1 MKKNW
6 LIVFSIIISV
16 GFSQRSIVQQ
26 FSETFANVAEK
37 VNPAVVTI
45 STNKII
51 KVDPFQNQYP
61 FNRFFGWDRDLDQD
75 REFRTKALGSG
86 VIIDASKG
94 YIVTN
99 NHVVNDMDKIT
110 VKLMDKRTFEAIIVG
125 SDPKSDLAVLQIE
138 ADNLIAVEIGDSDK
152 LRVGEWVIAIGS
164 PFSDNLSHTVTA
176 GIISAMGRSDIISRQ
191 NYEDFIQIDA
201 AINPGNSG
209 GALVNLNGELI
220 GINTAIATGGYE
232 RSNRGVGFAI
242 PANMVN
248 KVKNDLINK
257 GYVVR
262 GWLGVAIQEIDDSYA
277 KALELDTRDGAL
289 ISNVAGSSPADNAGL
304 VTGDVILEFD
314 DISINNSSH
323 LKNVVSSAEPGKRY
337 KVDFIRDGR
346 RKSIYV
352 KLGEL
357 PDEPQMA
364 FMRTEKSSSLG
375 LTVQDLD
382 NSLRS
387 HYGLSSQENGV
398 VVTEVNRDSEAYR
411 AGIREGDLITRVGT
425 DNVGNANE
433 FKDLIRT
440 SSRKN
445 TVLLLVKRDDV
456 SRFYALE
463 IDS

>member
-1 MKKNW
+1 MRKI
-6 LIVFSIIISV
+6 LIIIFSIIKSI
-16 GFSQRSIVQQ
+16 GFSQKSIVQQ
-26 FSETFANVAEK
+26 FSKTFADVAEK

-45 STNKII
+45 STDKII
-51 KVDPFQNQYP
+51 KMDRFNQYP
-61 FNRFFGWDRDLDQD
+61 FNQFFGWDRNPSQ
-75 REFRTKALGSG
+75 EQEYRTRALGSG
-86 VIIDASKG
+86 VIIDAAKG

-99 NHVVNDMDKIT
+99 NHVVEDMDKIS
-110 VKLMDKRTFEAIIVG
+110 VKLMDKRIFEATVVG

-138 ADNLIAVEIGDSDK
+138 ADNLSQVDIGDSEK

-176 GIISAMGRSDIISRQ
+176 GIISAMGRSDIISRE

-209 GALVNLNGELI
+209 GALVDLNGKLI

-242 PANMVN
+242 PVNMVN
-248 KVKNDLINK
+248 KVMNDLIDK

-277 KALELDTRDGAL
+277 KALGLDTRDGAL
-289 ISNVAGSSPADNAGL
+289 ISNVANSSPADNAGL
-304 VTGDVILEFD
+304 ITGDVILEFND
-314 DISINNSSH
+314 VSINNSSH
-323 LKNVVSSAEPGKRY
+323 LKNVVSSSEPGKRY
-337 KVDFIRDGR
+337 KVDIIRDGR

-357 PDEPQMA
+357 PNEPQMA
-364 FMRTEKSSSLG
+364 FMETEKSSTLG
-375 LTVQDLD
+375 ITVQDLN
-382 NSLRS
+382 NSLRK
-387 HYGLSSQENGV
+387 HYNLSPDDDGV
-398 VVTEVNRDSEAYR
+398 VVTEMDKNSEAFR
-411 AGIREGDLITRVGT
+411 SGIREGDIIIRVGT
-425 DNVGNANE
+425 NNVRDSND

-440 SSRKN
+440 SSRQN
-445 TVLLLVKRDDV
+445 TVLLLVKREDV

-463 IDS
+463 IDN

>member
-1 MKKNW
+1 MRKN
-6 LIVFSIIISV
+6 LIIIFSIILSI
-16 GFSQRSIVQQ
+16 GFSQKSIVQQ
-26 FSETFANVAEK
+26 FSKTFADVAEK

-45 STNKII
+45 STDKVI
-51 KVDPFQNQYP
+51 KMDRFNQYP
-61 FNRFFGWDRDLDQD
+61 FNQFFGWDRNPSQ
-75 REFRTKALGSG
+75 EQEYRTKALGSG

-94 YIVTN
+94 YIITN
-99 NHVVNDMDKIT
+99 NHVVADMDKISI
-110 VKLMDKRTFEAIIVG
+110 KLMDKRIFEATIVG
-125 SDPKSDLAVLQIE
+125 SDPKSDLAVLQIDAE
-138 ADNLIAVEIGDSDK
+138 GLSQVKIGNSEN

-176 GIISAMGRSDIISRQ
+176 GIISAMGRSDIISRE

-248 KVKNDLINK
+248 KVMNDLIDR

-277 KALELDTRDGAL
+277 KALGLDTRDGAL
-289 ISNVAGSSPADNAGL
+289 ISNVANSSPADNAGL
-304 VTGDVILEFD
+304 ITGDVILEFND
-314 DISINNSSH
+314 VSINNSSH
-323 LKNVVSSAEPGKRY
+323 LKNVVSSSDPGKRY
-337 KVDFIRDGR
+337 KVDIIRDGR

-357 PDEPQMA
+357 PNEPQMA
-364 FMRTEKSSSLG
+364 FMTKEKSSTLG
-375 LTVQDLD
+375 ITVQDLN
-382 NSLRS
+382 NSLRK
-387 HYGLSSQENGV
+387 HYNLSPEDDGV
-398 VVTEVNRDSEAYR
+398 VVTEMDKDSEAYR
-411 AGIREGDLITRVGT
+411 SGIREGDIIIRVGT
-425 DNVGNANE
+425 NNVRNSND
-433 FKDLIRT
+433 FKDLIQT
-440 SSRKN
+440 SSRQN
-445 TVLLLVKRDDV
+445 TVLLLVKREDV

-463 IDS
+463 IDN

>member
-1 MKKNW
+1 MRKN
-6 LIVFSIIISV
+6 LIIIFSIIISI
-16 GFSQRSIVQQ
+16 GFSQKSIVQQ
-26 FSETFANVAEK
+26 FSKTFADVAEK

-45 STNKII
+45 STDKII
-51 KVDPFQNQYP
+51 KMDRFNQYP
-61 FNRFFGWDRDLDQD
+61 FNQFFGWDRNPSQ
-75 REFRTKALGSG
+75 EQEYRTRALGSG
-86 VIIDASKG
+86 VVIDAAKG

-99 NHVVNDMDKIT
+99 NHVVEDMDKIS
-110 VKLMDKRTFEAIIVG
+110 VKLMDKRIFEATVVG

-138 ADNLIAVEIGDSDK
+138 ADNLSQVDIGDSEK

-176 GIISAMGRSDIISRQ
+176 GIISAMGRSDIISRE

-209 GALVNLNGELI
+209 GALVDLNGKLI

-242 PANMVN
+242 PVNMVN
-248 KVKNDLINK
+248 KVMNDLIDK

-277 KALELDTRDGAL
+277 KALGLDTRDGAL
-289 ISNVAGSSPADNAGL
+289 ISNVANSSPADNAGL
-304 VTGDVILEFD
+304 ITGDVILEFND
-314 DISINNSSH
+314 VSINNSSH
-323 LKNVVSSAEPGKRY
+323 LKNVVSSSEPGKRY
-337 KVDFIRDGR
+337 KVDIIRDGR

-357 PDEPQMA
+357 PNEPQMA
-364 FMRTEKSSSLG
+364 FMETEKSSTLG
-375 LTVQDLD
+375 ITVQDLN
-382 NSLRS
+382 NSLRK
-387 HYGLSSQENGV
+387 HYNLSADDDGV
-398 VVTEVNRDSEAYR
+398 VVTEMDKNSEAFR
-411 AGIREGDLITRVGT
+411 SGIREGDIIIRVGT
-425 DNVGNANE
+425 NNVRDSND

-440 SSRKN
+440 SSRQN
-445 TVLLLVKRDDV
+445 TVLLLVKREDV

-463 IDS
+463 IDN

>member
-1 MKKNW
+1 MRKN
-6 LIVFSIIISV
+6 LIIIFSIIISI
-16 GFSQRSIVQQ
+16 GFSQKSIVQQ
-26 FSETFANVAEK
+26 FSKTFADVAEK

-45 STNKII
+45 STDKII
-51 KVDPFQNQYP
+51 KMDRFNQYP
-61 FNRFFGWDRDLDQD
+61 FNQFFGWDRNPSQ
-75 REFRTKALGSG
+75 EQEYRTRALGSG
-86 VIIDASKG
+86 VIIDAAKG

-99 NHVVNDMDKIT
+99 NHVVEDMDKIS
-110 VKLMDKRTFEAIIVG
+110 VKLMDKRIFEATVVG

-138 ADNLIAVEIGDSDK
+138 ADNLSQVDIGDSEK

-176 GIISAMGRSDIISRQ
+176 GIISAMGRSDIISRE

-209 GALVNLNGELI
+209 GALVDLNVKLI

-242 PANMVN
+242 PVNMVN
-248 KVKNDLINK
+248 KVMNDLIDK

-277 KALELDTRDGAL
+277 KALGLDTRDGAL
-289 ISNVAGSSPADNAGL
+289 ISNVANSSPADNAGL
-304 VTGDVILEFD
+304 ITGDVILEFND
-314 DISINNSSH
+314 VSINNSSH
-323 LKNVVSSAEPGKRY
+323 LKNVVSSSEPGKRY
-337 KVDFIRDGR
+337 KVDIIRDGR

-357 PDEPQMA
+357 PNEPQMA
-364 FMRTEKSSSLG
+364 FMETEKSSTLG
-375 LTVQDLD
+375 ITVQDLN
-382 NSLRS
+382 NSLRK
-387 HYGLSSQENGV
+387 HYNLSPDDDGV
-398 VVTEVNRDSEAYR
+398 VVTEMDKNSEAFR
-411 AGIREGDLITRVGT
+411 SGIREGDIIIRVGT
-425 DNVGNANE
+425 NNVRDSND

-440 SSRKN
+440 SSRQN
-445 TVLLLVKRDDV
+445 TVLLLVKREDV

-463 IDS
+463 IDN

>member
-1 MKKNW
+1 MRKN
-6 LIVFSIIISV
+6 LIIIFSIIISI
-16 GFSQRSIVQQ
+16 GFSQKSIVQQ
-26 FSETFANVAEK
+26 FSKTFADVAEK

-45 STNKII
+45 STDKII
-51 KVDPFQNQYP
+51 KMDRFNQYP
-61 FNRFFGWDRDLDQD
+61 FNQFFGWDRNPSQ
-75 REFRTKALGSG
+75 EQEYRTRALGSG
-86 VIIDASKG
+86 VIIDAAKG

-99 NHVVNDMDKIT
+99 NHVVEDMDKIS
-110 VKLMDKRTFEAIIVG
+110 VKLMDKRIFEATVVG

-138 ADNLIAVEIGDSDK
+138 ADNLSQVDIGDSEK

-176 GIISAMGRSDIISRQ
+176 GIISAKGRSDIISRE

-209 GALVNLNGELI
+209 GALVDLNGKLI

-242 PANMVN
+242 PVNMVN
-248 KVKNDLINK
+248 KVMNDLIDK

-277 KALELDTRDGAL
+277 KALGLDTRDGAI
-289 ISNVAGSSPADNAGL
+289 ISNVANSSPADNAGL
-304 VTGDVILEFD
+304 ITGDVILEFND
-314 DISINNSSH
+314 VSINNSSH
-323 LKNVVSSAEPGKRY
+323 LKNVVSSSEPGKRY
-337 KVDFIRDGR
+337 KVDIIRDGR

-357 PDEPQMA
+357 PNEPQMA
-364 FMRTEKSSSLG
+364 FMETEKSSTLG
-375 LTVQDLD
+375 ITVQDLN
-382 NSLRS
+382 NSLRK
-387 HYGLSSQENGV
+387 HYNLSADDDGV
-398 VVTEVNRDSEAYR
+398 VVTEMDKNSEAFR
-411 AGIREGDLITRVGT
+411 SGIREGDIIIRVGT
-425 DNVGNANE
+425 NNVRDSND

-440 SSRKN
+440 SSRQN
-445 TVLLLVKRDDV
+445 TVLLLVKREDV

-463 IDS
+463 IDN

>member
-1 MKKNW
+1 MRKN
-6 LIVFSIIISV
+6 LIIIFSIIISI
-16 GFSQRSIVQQ
+16 GFSQKSIVQQ
-26 FSETFANVAEK
+26 FSKTFADVAEK

-45 STNKII
+45 STDKII
-51 KVDPFQNQYP
+51 KMDRFNQYP
-61 FNRFFGWDRDLDQD
+61 FNQFFGWDRNPSQ
-75 REFRTKALGSG
+75 EQEYRTRALGSG
-86 VIIDASKG
+86 VIIDAAKG

-99 NHVVNDMDKIT
+99 NHVVEDMDKIS
-110 VKLMDKRTFEAIIVG
+110 VKLMDKRIFEATVVG

-138 ADNLIAVEIGDSDK
+138 ADNLSQVDIGDSEK

-176 GIISAMGRSDIISRQ
+176 GIISAMGRSDIISRE

-209 GALVNLNGELI
+209 GALVDLNGKLI

-242 PANMVN
+242 PVNMVN
-248 KVKNDLINK
+248 KVMNDLIDK

-277 KALELDTRDGAL
+277 KALGLDTRDGAL
-289 ISNVAGSSPADNAGL
+289 ISNVANSSPADNAGL
-304 VTGDVILEFD
+304 ITGDVILEFND
-314 DISINNSSH
+314 VSINNSSH
-323 LKNVVSSAEPGKRY
+323 LKNVVSSSEPGKRY
-337 KVDFIRDGR
+337 KVDIIRDGR

-357 PDEPQMA
+357 PNEPQMA
-364 FMRTEKSSSLG
+364 FMTKEKSSTLG
-375 LTVQDLD
+375 ITVQDLN
-382 NSLRS
+382 NSLRK
-387 HYGLSSQENGV
+387 HYNLSPDDDGV
-398 VVTEVNRDSEAYR
+398 VVTEMDKNSEAFR
-411 AGIREGDLITRVGT
+411 SGIREGDIIIRVGT
-425 DNVGNANE
+425 NNVRDSND

-440 SSRKN
+440 SSRQN
-445 TVLLLVKRDDV
+445 TVLLLVKREDV

-463 IDS
+463 IDN

>member
-1 MKKNW
+1 MRKN
-6 LIVFSIIISV
+6 LIIIFSIIISI
-16 GFSQRSIVQQ
+16 GFSQKSIVQQ
-26 FSETFANVAEK
+26 FSKTFADVAEK

-45 STNKII
+45 STDKII
-51 KVDPFQNQYP
+51 KMDRFNQYP
-61 FNRFFGWDRDLDQD
+61 FNQFFGWDRNPSQKQ
-75 REFRTKALGSG
+75 EYRTRALGSG
-86 VIIDASKG
+86 VIIDATKG

-99 NHVVNDMDKIT
+99 NHVVEDMDKIS
-110 VKLMDKRTFEAIIVG
+110 VKLMDKRIFEATVVG

-138 ADNLIAVEIGDSDK
+138 ADNLSQVDIGDSEK

-176 GIISAMGRSDIISRQ
+176 GIISAMGRSDIISRE

-209 GALVNLNGELI
+209 GALVDLNGKLI

-242 PANMVN
+242 PVNMVN
-248 KVKNDLINK
+248 KVMNDLIDK

-277 KALELDTRDGAL
+277 KALGLDTRDGAL
-289 ISNVAGSSPADNAGL
+289 ISNVANSSPADNAGL
-304 VTGDVILEFD
+304 ITGDVILEFND
-314 DISINNSSH
+314 VSINNSSH
-323 LKNVVSSAEPGKRY
+323 LKNVVSSSEPGKRY
-337 KVDFIRDGR
+337 KVDIIRDGR

-357 PDEPQMA
+357 PNEPQMA
-364 FMRTEKSSSLG
+364 FMETEKSSTLG
-375 LTVQDLD
+375 ITVQDLN
-382 NSLRS
+382 NSLRK
-387 HYGLSSQENGV
+387 HYNLSPDDDGV
-398 VVTEVNRDSEAYR
+398 VVTEMDKNSEAFR
-411 AGIREGDLITRVGT
+411 SGIREGDIIIRVGT
-425 DNVGNANE
+425 NNVRDSND

-440 SSRKN
+440 SSRQN
-445 TVLLLVKRDDV
+445 TVLLLVKREDV

-463 IDS
+463 IDN

>member
-1 MKKNW
+1 MRKN
-6 LIVFSIIISV
+6 LIIIFSIIISI
-16 GFSQRSIVQQ
+16 GFSQKSIVQQ
-26 FSETFANVAEK
+26 FSKTFADVAEK

-45 STNKII
+45 STDKII
-51 KVDPFQNQYP
+51 KMDRFNQYP
-61 FNRFFGWDRDLDQD
+61 FNQFFGWDRNPSQ
-75 REFRTKALGSG
+75 EQEYRTRALGSG
-86 VIIDASKG
+86 VIIDAAKG

-99 NHVVNDMDKIT
+99 NHVVEDMDKIS
-110 VKLMDKRTFEAIIVG
+110 VKLMDKRIFEATVVG

-138 ADNLIAVEIGDSDK
+138 ADNLSQVDIGDSEK

-176 GIISAMGRSDIISRQ
+176 GIISAMGRSDIISRE

-209 GALVNLNGELI
+209 GALVDLNGKLI

-242 PANMVN
+242 PMNMVN
-248 KVKNDLINK
+248 KVMNDLIDK

-277 KALELDTRDGAL
+277 KALGLDTRDGAL
-289 ISNVAGSSPADNAGL
+289 ISNVANSSPADNAGL
-304 VTGDVILEFD
+304 ITGDVILEFND
-314 DISINNSSH
+314 VSINNSSH
-323 LKNVVSSAEPGKRY
+323 LKNVVSSSEPGKRY
-337 KVDFIRDGR
+337 KVDIIRDGR

-357 PDEPQMA
+357 PNEPQMA
-364 FMRTEKSSSLG
+364 FMETEKSSTLG
-375 LTVQDLD
+375 ITVQDLN
-382 NSLRS
+382 NSLRK
-387 HYGLSSQENGV
+387 HYNLSPDNDGV
-398 VVTEVNRDSEAYR
+398 VVTEMDKNSEAFR
-411 AGIREGDLITRVGT
+411 SGIREGDIIIRVGT
-425 DNVGNANE
+425 NNVRDSND

-440 SSRKN
+440 SSRQN
-445 TVLLLVKRDDV
+445 TVLLLVKREDV

-463 IDS
+463 IDN

>member
-1 MKKNW
+1 M
-6 LIVFSIIISV
+6 
-16 GFSQRSIVQQ
+16 QQ
-26 FSETFANVAEK
+26 FSKTFADVAEK

-45 STNKII
+45 STDKII
-51 KVDPFQNQYP
+51 KMDRFNQYP
-61 FNRFFGWDRDLDQD
+61 FNQFFGWDRNPSQ
-75 REFRTKALGSG
+75 EQEYRTRALGSG
-86 VIIDASKG
+86 VIIDAAKG

-99 NHVVNDMDKIT
+99 NHVVEDMDKIS
-110 VKLMDKRTFEAIIVG
+110 VKLMDKRIFEATVVG

-138 ADNLIAVEIGDSDK
+138 ADNLSQVDIGDSEK

-176 GIISAMGRSDIISRQ
+176 GIISAMGRSDIISRE

-209 GALVNLNGELI
+209 GALVDLNGKLI

-242 PANMVN
+242 PVNMVN
-248 KVKNDLINK
+248 KVMNDLIDK

-277 KALELDTRDGAL
+277 KALGLDTRDGAL
-289 ISNVAGSSPADNAGL
+289 ISNVANSSPADNAGL
-304 VTGDVILEFD
+304 ITGDVILEFND
-314 DISINNSSH
+314 VSINNSSH
-323 LKNVVSSAEPGKRY
+323 LKNVVSSSEPGKRY
-337 KVDFIRDGR
+337 KVDIIRDGR

-357 PDEPQMA
+357 PNEPQMA
-364 FMRTEKSSSLG
+364 FMETEKSSTLG
-375 LTVQDLD
+375 ITVQDLN
-382 NSLRS
+382 NSLRK
-387 HYGLSSQENGV
+387 HYNLSPDDDGV
-398 VVTEVNRDSEAYR
+398 VVTEMDKNSEAFR
-411 AGIREGDLITRVGT
+411 SGIREGDIIIRVGT
-425 DNVGNANE
+425 NNVRDSND

-440 SSRKN
+440 SSRQN
-445 TVLLLVKRDDV
+445 TVLLLVKREDV

-463 IDS
+463 IDN

>member
-1 MKKNW
+1 MRKN
-6 LIVFSIIISV
+6 LIIIFSIIISI
-16 GFSQRSIVQQ
+16 GFSQKSIVQQ
-26 FSETFANVAEK
+26 FSKTFADVAEK

-45 STNKII
+45 STDKII
-51 KVDPFQNQYP
+51 KMDRFNQYP
-61 FNRFFGWDRDLDQD
+61 FNQFFGWDRNPSQ
-75 REFRTKALGSG
+75 EQEYRTRALGSG
-86 VIIDASKG
+86 VIIDATKG

-99 NHVVNDMDKIT
+99 NHVVEDMDKIS
-110 VKLMDKRTFEAIIVG
+110 VKLMDKRIFEATVVG

-138 ADNLIAVEIGDSDK
+138 ADNLSQVDIGDSEK

-176 GIISAMGRSDIISRQ
+176 GIISAMGRSDIISRE

-209 GALVNLNGELI
+209 GALVDLNGKLI

-242 PANMVN
+242 PVNMVN
-248 KVKNDLINK
+248 KVMNDLIDK

-277 KALELDTRDGAL
+277 KALGLATRDGAL
-289 ISNVAGSSPADNAGL
+289 ISNVANSSPADNAGL
-304 VTGDVILEFD
+304 ITGDVILEFND
-314 DISINNSSH
+314 VSINNSSH
-323 LKNVVSSAEPGKRY
+323 LKNVVSSSEPGKRY
-337 KVDFIRDGR
+337 KVDIIRDGR

-357 PDEPQMA
+357 PNEPQMA
-364 FMRTEKSSSLG
+364 FMETEKSSTLG
-375 LTVQDLD
+375 ITVQDLN
-382 NSLRS
+382 NSLRK
-387 HYGLSSQENGV
+387 HYNLSPDDDGV
-398 VVTEVNRDSEAYR
+398 VVTEMDKNSEAFR
-411 AGIREGDLITRVGT
+411 SGIREGDIIIRVGT
-425 DNVGNANE
+425 NNVRDSND

-440 SSRKN
+440 SSRQN
-445 TVLLLVKRDDV
+445 TVLLLVKREDV

-463 IDS
+463 IDN

>member
-1 MKKNW
+1 MRKN
-6 LIVFSIIISV
+6 LIIIFSIIISI
-16 GFSQRSIVQQ
+16 GFSQKSIVQQ
-26 FSETFANVAEK
+26 FSKTFADVAEK

-45 STNKII
+45 STDKII
-51 KVDPFQNQYP
+51 KMDRFNQYP
-61 FNRFFGWDRDLDQD
+61 FNQFFGWDRNPSQ
-75 REFRTKALGSG
+75 EQEYRTRALGSG
-86 VIIDASKG
+86 VIIDAAKG

-99 NHVVNDMDKIT
+99 NHVVEDMDKIS
-110 VKLMDKRTFEAIIVG
+110 VKLMDKRIFEATVVG

-138 ADNLIAVEIGDSDK
+138 ADNLSQVDIGDSEK

-176 GIISAMGRSDIISRQ
+176 GIISAMGRSDIISRE

-209 GALVNLNGELI
+209 GALVDLNGKLI

-242 PANMVN
+242 PVNMVN
-248 KVKNDLINK
+248 KVMNDLIDK

-277 KALELDTRDGAL
+277 KALGLDTRDGAL
-289 ISNVAGSSPADNAGL
+289 ISNVANSSPADNAGL
-304 VTGDVILEFD
+304 ITGDVILEFND
-314 DISINNSSH
+314 VSINNSSH
-323 LKNVVSSAEPGKRY
+323 LKNVVSSSEPGKRY
-337 KVDFIRDGR
+337 KVDIIRDGR

-357 PDEPQMA
+357 PNEPQMA
-364 FMRTEKSSSLG
+364 FMETEKSSTLG
-375 LTVQDLD
+375 ITVQDLN
-382 NSLRS
+382 NSLRK
-387 HYGLSSQENGV
+387 HYNLSADDDCV
-398 VVTEVNRDSEAYR
+398 VVTEMDNNSEAFR
-411 AGIREGDLITRVGT
+411 SGIREGDIIIRVGT
-425 DNVGNANE
+425 NNVRDSND

-440 SSRKN
+440 SSRQN
-445 TVLLLVKRDDV
+445 TVLLLVKREDV

-463 IDS
+463 IDN

>member
-1 MKKNW
+1 MRKN
-6 LIVFSIIISV
+6 LIIIFSIILSI
-16 GFSQRSIVQQ
+16 GFSQKSIVQQ
-26 FSETFANVAEK
+26 FSKTFADVAEK

-45 STNKII
+45 STDKVI
-51 KVDPFQNQYP
+51 KMDRFNQYP
-61 FNRFFGWDRDLDQD
+61 FNQFFGWDRNPSQ
-75 REFRTKALGSG
+75 EQEYRTKALGSG

-94 YIVTN
+94 YIITN
-99 NHVVNDMDKIT
+99 NHVVADMDKISI
-110 VKLMDKRTFEAIIVG
+110 KLMDKRIFEATIVG
-125 SDPKSDLAVLQIE
+125 SDPKSDLAVLQIDAE
-138 ADNLIAVEIGDSDK
+138 DLSQVEIGNSEN

-176 GIISAMGRSDIISRQ
+176 GIISAMGRSDIISRE

-248 KVKNDLINK
+248 KVMNDLIDR

-277 KALELDTRDGAL
+277 KALGLDTRDGAL
-289 ISNVAGSSPADNAGL
+289 ISNVANSSPADNAGL
-304 VTGDVILEFD
+304 ITGDVILEFND
-314 DISINNSSH
+314 VSINNSSH
-323 LKNVVSSAEPGKRY
+323 LKNVVSSSDPGKRY
-337 KVDFIRDGR
+337 KVDIIRDGR

-357 PDEPQMA
+357 PNEPQMA
-364 FMRTEKSSSLG
+364 FMTNEKSSTLG
-375 LTVQDLD
+375 ITVQDL
-382 NSLRS
+382 NNPLRK
-387 HYGLSSQENGV
+387 HYNLSPEDDGV
-398 VVTEVNRDSEAYR
+398 VVTEMDKDSEAYR
-411 AGIREGDLITRVGT
+411 SGIREGDIIIRVGT
-425 DNVGNANE
+425 NNVRNSND
-433 FKDLIRT
+433 FKDLIQT
-440 SSRKN
+440 SSRQN
-445 TVLLLVKRDDV
+445 TVLLLVKREDV

-463 IDS
+463 IDN